1 MIVNK
6 HTKVTSAIGTSNKQ
20 SLNMTTNMDTYEDAV
35 NMNAYEG
42 VENTV
47 QVQDSDEDAKDGV
60 NGNLYDIYTTF
71 NLDDERPDNTA
82 RSNSIIFRSKEFLT
96 LIILILIILTS
107 VIALKPATNGWP
119 KTRPTLHIRLDESET
134 YLLETLVNQTNTHST
149 INSQ

>member
-1 MIVNK
+1 
-6 HTKVTSAIGTSNKQ
+6 
-20 SLNMTTNMDTYEDAV
+20 MDTYEDAV

-71 NLDDERPDNTA
+71 NLDDERPDDTA

-107 VIALKPATNGWP
+107 VIALISEYNKWQKWP
-119 KTRPTLHIRLDESET
+119 GCRPEPSQLGYDFLAFNMTCPRSLH
-134 YLLETLVNQTNTHST
+134 
-149 INSQ
+149 

>member
-71 NLDDERPDNTA
+71 NLDDERPDDTA

-96 LIILILIILTS
+96 LSI
-107 VIALKPATNGWP
+107 
-119 KTRPTLHIRLDESET
+119 
-134 YLLETLVNQTNTHST
+134 
-149 INSQ
+149 